1 MFEISKYCRALPS
14 LLDLKERGKGP
25 SQFSEQVV
33 GTVQLNDL
41 YLLQGRET
49 INTTTQAAP
58 AVGANGF
65 STPFVVPPGEIWYVW
80 EYAVSTTAGAG
91 AAIDMQPSLLFDNTA
106 NLPVGPFVAA
116 AATQA
121 IRAGM
126 DRTRWATPGTEFSF
140 VVRSVTL
147 APTVIGAVVVTKLRL

>member
-14 LLDLKERGKGP
+14 LLDLKQRGKGP

-33 GTVQLNDL
+33 GTVALEEL

-49 INTTTQAAP
+49 FNTSTQPAP

-65 STPFVVPPGEIWYVW
+65 STAMVVPANEIWFVW
-80 EYAVSTTAGAG
+80 EYAVSTTPGAG
-91 AAIDMQPSLLFDNTA
+91 AAIEMQPALLYDNTA
-106 NLPVGPFVAA
+106 NLPVGAFVAA

-140 VVRSVTL
+140 VVKSVTL
-147 APTVIGAVVVTKLRL
+147 APVVIGALVVTKLRI